1 MDAAPA
7 QSRHG
12 DKVTS
17 RYFVVL
23 DLETTGLDPEHDE
36 IIEIGAVKYDGVRE
50 IDALSSF
57 IHPGRPIPLSI
68 TELTGISDRDV
79 ATAPRF
85 SAVRQSLV
93 RFVGDAIV
101 VGHNVRFDLGF
112 LQRRD
117 CLRRQ
122 PYIDTLELATILMPN
137 EPRYGLS
144 KLAERL
150 GIEATTQHRALDDA
164 RTTLQLFVMLQ
175 RMAGDLPDE
184 TLNRIGLVSNVE
196 LWPLQI
202 VFTDARRSGGGE
214 QAGDRRQRSAA
225 AFRRIV
231 VEEPLTPVDRR
242 TSLDIPRLAQMLEP
256 DGTLEQA
263 FPGFEYRP
271 QQVEMM
277 EAVADAFNHSRHLIV
292 EAGTGIGKSI
302 AYLLPAIHWAVANG
316 ERVVISTNTINL
328 QDQLYGKDIPDLKR
342 ALSVD
347 LRASIL
353 KGRSNYLCPRRLE
366 ALQTKS
372 DLQLDEL
379 RVLTKVLVWLPNTKT
394 GDRSELSMY
403 SAQEW
408 AVWSHI
414 SSDADTCT
422 ADRCWYRRQGQCFY
436 QRARLEAEGVHIVV
450 VNHALLLSDVAAEN
464 RVLPQYN
471 YLVVD
476 EAHHLEDATTQQLG
490 YNISRWSVESILAQI
505 GLGDES
511 FGGFTQQVLMYCQ
524 GQVPEETWG
533 ELYEC
538 VVSVHRSNERSL
550 DGLKDLFDDLT
561 LFVAEYRDSV
571 SGSPSYDYRVRLTR
585 ELRIQPEWERVE
597 LVWDDL
603 SERLRVSL
611 AAFAYLLEVLG
622 DLEGTK
628 LPGYDDLVQDG
639 SALQRQ
645 LSQVAERL
653 DEVLLDPRT
662 EEITWVQTRAQTN
675 ELYLCA
681 VPLRVSHL
689 VEQYLLWPKEAVI
702 FTSATLRTGDDF
714 GFIKERLGARDAEE
728 LAVGSPFDYESQVM
742 LYLPTDMLEPHEPYV
757 QQRFC
762 EGLVELAKA
771 TQGRMLVLFTSYS
784 QLRATYDTIQQP
796 LRNHDITVSAQGQG
810 ASRSQ
815 LLDNFRNAPRSVL
828 LGTRSFW
835 EGVDVPGEALS
846 CVVIA
851 KIPFAVPSDPVFA
864 ARSAE
869 MDDPFYQYA
878 IPDAILRFR
887 QGFGRLIRTRTDRG
901 LVVIMDKRVLS
912 KKYGELF
919 IESLPKCTT
928 IRGTL
933 ADLPDQA
940 ALWLAEGRVGEAE
953 VDLVGRRSDQ
963 ELEYVSFDDL

>member
-1 MDAAPA
+1 M
-7 QSRHG
+7 
-12 DKVTS
+12 TS
-17 RYFVVL
+17 HCFVVL
-23 DLETTGLDPEHDE
+23 DLETTGLDPARDE

-50 IDALSSF
+50 VDTLSSL
-57 IHPGRPIPLSI
+57 IHPGRAIPLSI

-85 SAVRQSLV
+85 SAVRQALV

-112 LQRRD
+112 LHRRD

-137 EPRYGLS
+137 EPRFGLS

-150 GIEATTQHRALDDA
+150 GIEVTTQHRALDDA
-164 RTTLQLFVMLQ
+164 RTTLRLFTMLQ
-175 RMAGDLPDE
+175 GIASDLPGE
-184 TLNRIGLVSNVE
+184 TLYRIGLVSNIQK
-196 LWPLQI
+196 WPLQI
-202 VFTDARRSGGGE
+202 VFADAQRSRGGE
-214 QAGDRRQRSAA
+214 QAEQQLQRSEGT
-225 AFRRIV
+225 FKRVV
-231 VEEPLTPVDRR
+231 VENPLTPVDRR
-242 TSLDIPRLAQMLEP
+242 TSLDVAQLGGMLEP
-256 DGTLEQA
+256 GGTLEQA
-263 FPGFEYRP
+263 FPDFEYRP

-292 EAGTGIGKSI
+292 EAGTGTGKSI

-328 QDQLYGKDIPDLKR
+328 QDQLYGKDIPDLER

-347 LRASIL
+347 VRTSIL

-366 ALQTKS
+366 ALQNKS

-403 SAQEW
+403 SSQEW

-436 QRARLEAEGVHIVV
+436 QRARLEAEGAHIVV

-490 YNISRWSVESILAQI
+490 YNVGRWSVESILAQI

-511 FGGFTQQVLMYCQ
+511 FGGFTQQVLMYCR
-524 GQVPEETWG
+524 GQVPEEIWV
-533 ELYEC
+533 ELQEC
-538 VVSVHRSNERSL
+538 AGVVHRSNERSL
-550 DGLKDLFDDLT
+550 DGLRDLFDDLT

-571 SGSPSYDYRVRLTR
+571 SNSQPYDYRVRLTR

-603 SERLRVSL
+603 AERLRVSS
-611 AAFAYLLEVLG
+611 AAFEYLLEVLAG
-622 DLEGTK
+622 LEGNK

-639 SALQRQ
+639 TALQRQ
-645 LSQVAERL
+645 LAKVAERL
-653 DEVLLDPRT
+653 DSVLLDPRSD
-662 EEITWVQTRAQTN
+662 EITWVQTRAKTN

-689 VEQYLLWPKEAVI
+689 VEQHLLWPKEAAI
-702 FTSATLRTGDDF
+702 FTSATLRTGGDF

-728 LAVGSPFDYESQVM
+728 LAVGSPFDYRSQVM
-742 LYLPTDMLEPHEPYV
+742 LYLPTDMPEPHEPYA

-762 EGLVELAKA
+762 EGLVALAKA

-784 QLRATYDTIQQP
+784 QLRATYSTVQQP
-796 LRNHDITVSAQGQG
+796 LRNYDITVSAQGQG

-815 LLDNFRNAPRSVL
+815 LLDNFRSTPRTVL

-869 MDDPFYQYA
+869 MDDPFYEYA
-878 IPDAILRFR
+878 VPDAILRFR

-901 LVVIMDKRVLS
+901 LVVVMDKRVLS

-928 IRGTL
+928 IRGALT
-933 ADLPDQA
+933 DLPDHA
-940 ALWLAEGRVGEAE
+940 ALWLTEGYVGGAES
-953 VDLVGRRSDQ
+953 DLVEHPSDQ